1 MKNVIYHTFSMYDKE
16 NKPFNLN
23 GLSSDIHII
32 YKQSIYTE
40 MDKNLE
46 TNTEKLIKKS
56 KI

>member
-1 MKNVIYHTFSMYDKE
+1 MYDKE

-46 TNTEKLIKKS
+46 INTKK
-56 KI
+56 